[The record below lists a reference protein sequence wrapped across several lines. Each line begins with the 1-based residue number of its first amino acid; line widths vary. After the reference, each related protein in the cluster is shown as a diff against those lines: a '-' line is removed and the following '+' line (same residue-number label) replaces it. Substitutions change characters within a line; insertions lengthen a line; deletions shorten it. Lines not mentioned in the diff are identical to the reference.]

1 MWSTEKLM
9 DALGLELHII
19 QSPMAGASGSAMAA
33 AVCEASGRGSKGF
46 GRFYLAVVG
55 ASGCPRP
62 VDLVGRPD
70 PHHR

>member
-9 DALGLELHII
+9 DALGLELPII
-19 QSPMAGASGSAMAA
+19 QAPMAGANGAAMAA
-33 AVCEASGRGSKGF
+33 AVCEASGGGRKRF

-62 VDLVGRPD
+62 VDLVGRPES
-70 PHHR
+70 HHR

>member
-19 QSPMAGASGSAMAA
+19 QAPMAGANGSAMAA
-33 AVCEASGRGSKGF
+33 AVCVASGGGSTGF

-55 ASGCPRP
+55 ASDRPRLGD
-62 VDLVGRPD
+62 VVGRPD
-70 PHHR
+70 PHRR